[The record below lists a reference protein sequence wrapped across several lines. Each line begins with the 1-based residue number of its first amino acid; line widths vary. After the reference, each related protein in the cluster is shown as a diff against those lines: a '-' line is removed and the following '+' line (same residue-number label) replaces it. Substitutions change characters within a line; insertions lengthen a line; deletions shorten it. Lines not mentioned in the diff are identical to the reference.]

1 MSKLSYEDK
10 IKMYEEYKKGIGYRK
25 LANKYNVSNVVAEY
39 IVYLIDRHG
48 YDVLRTTKNLKY
60 TI

>member
-1 MSKLSYEDK
+1 MSKLTYDDK

-39 IVYLIDRHG
+39 IVY
-48 YDVLRTTKNLKY
+48 
-60 TI
+60 